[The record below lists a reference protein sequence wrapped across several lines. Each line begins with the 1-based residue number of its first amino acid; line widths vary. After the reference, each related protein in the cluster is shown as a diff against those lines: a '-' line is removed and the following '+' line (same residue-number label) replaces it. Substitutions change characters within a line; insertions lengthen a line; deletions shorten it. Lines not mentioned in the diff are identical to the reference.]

1 MRTKREPQARA
12 AWGNRM
18 FMRLPIAPDPSYSRN
33 SVAETLGLASRAP
46 RIREKATLSI
56 TKQENYDESTKK
68 LCFDGRRFRGV
79 GNGVGVFSV
88 GPAIAQTVR
97 AALVSNVDDP
107 GRIPYQILGSC
118 FFSGTTDCHS
128 NLPPVPA
135 RMRLVI
141 TQVSGYVQENL
152 PGGTFI
158 APVLS
163 GGKGRIQIPVAFQGS
178 ASGLNYFSFNQVDT
192 MFVDAGQSPR
202 VEFFLGAIPS
212 QNSGVEFTLTGYML
226 DCMTGPC
233 AAIAP

>member
-1 MRTKREPQARA
+1 MNRLRNYVLMA
-12 AWGNRM
+12 A
-18 FMRLPIAPDPSYSRN
+18 
-33 SVAETLGLASRAP
+33 GLAV
-46 RIREKATLSI
+46 L
-56 TKQENYDESTKK
+56 
-68 LCFDGRRFRGV
+68 V
-79 GNGVGVFSV
+79 MVVGVFSA
-88 GPAIAQTVR
+88 GPAIAQAVR

-118 FFSGTTDCHS
+118 FFSGTTECHS
-128 NLPPVPA
+128 NLPQVPA

-163 GGKGRIQIPVAFQGS
+163 GGRGRIQIPVLFEGS

-192 MFVDAGQSPR
+192 MFVDAGQNPM
-202 VEFFLGAIPS
+202 VAFFLGAIPS

-226 DCMTGPC
+226 DCSTGPC
-233 AAIAP
+233 AAIQP